1 MKMLSGL
8 EDHGVQTTCNS
19 CQQTQENETE
29 TKSGQLY
36 MVQKFNN
43 KVCRL
48 PVRMSAYKNGYGHYA
63 VVNADKTFTNKSIH
77 ISLKNCIVK
86 QNTECEITLITHIGD
101 GNTVIFQTKNSHE
114 TTEWMAILQ
123 KDSSLSINDTT
134 EQHDNNETINT
145 SNNKRRLEMKS
156 TIRRSSLSSVSE
168 MEESDEEEED

>member
-1 MKMLSGL
+1 MLSGL
-8 EDHGVQTTCNS
+8 EDHGVQTTCKS
-19 CQQTQENETE
+19 CQQTQDTETE

-36 MVQKFNN
+36 MVQKCN
-43 KVCRL
+43 KRVCKL

-77 ISLKNCIVK
+77 INLKNCILK
-86 QNTECEITLITHIGD
+86 HNKECEITLITNNGD
-101 GNTVIFQTKNSHE
+101 GNTVIFQTEHLHE

-123 KDSSLSINDTT
+123 KDSSLSISDTT
-134 EQHDNNETINT
+134 ELHDNNETINT